1 MEIVLISIG
10 NELLNG
16 TVVNTN
22 ATWIAQKL
30 YEVGFTV
37 KRVLTISDS
46 KEDIHRELE
55 NNEGVVLITGGLGPT
70 NDDITKA
77 CLMEHTSS
85 SLILHEPTWQHVRS
99 IFEKR
104 GVDPG
109 ERNKQQ
115 AMVPSDAIVLP
126 NEMGT
131 APGLYIKGKNNH
143 IIALPGVPFEMKH
156 LMQKEVIPLL
166 LKEFKPLK
174 LKMETVHIIGVSES
188 HLQEQVA
195 HWEAQ
200 LPDNIQ
206 VAFLPEPG
214 VVKLR
219 LSGFVNGVNDVDQI
233 IKDALDELHLILGD
247 SIFGYNGEQM
257 EEIVGEELKRQ
268 GKTLSVAES
277 CTGGYL
283 SHLLTSIPGSSEY
296 FKGGFIAY
304 SNEFKIDKL
313 EVEPYIIEKY
323 GAVSIETVEAMA
335 KASLE
340 KTNTDY
346 SIAISG
352 IAGPD
357 GGTQEKPVGT
367 VCIAVFNGD
376 EMKSYQYQFS
386 SNRMVNI
393 RRAAIMSLNLLRLMV
408 Q

>member
-1 MEIVLISIG
+1 
-10 NELLNG
+10 
-16 TVVNTN
+16 
-22 ATWIAQKL
+22 
-30 YEVGFTV
+30 
-37 KRVLTISDS
+37 
-46 KEDIHRELE
+46 
-55 NNEGVVLITGGLGPT
+55 
-70 NDDITKA
+70 
-77 CLMEHTSS
+77 
-85 SLILHEPTWQHVRS
+85 
-99 IFEKR
+99 
-104 GVDPG
+104 
-109 ERNKQQ
+109 
-115 AMVPSDAIVLP
+115 
-126 NEMGT
+126 
-131 APGLYIKGKNNH
+131 
-143 IIALPGVPFEMKH
+143 
-156 LMQKEVIPLL
+156 
-166 LKEFKPLK
+166 
-174 LKMETVHIIGVSES
+174 
-188 HLQEQVA
+188 
-195 HWEAQ
+195 
-200 LPDNIQ
+200 
-206 VAFLPEPG
+206 
-214 VVKLR
+214 
-219 LSGFVNGVNDVDQI
+219 
-233 IKDALDELHLILGD
+233 LGD

-367 VCIAVFNGD
+367 VCIAVFDGN

-386 SNRMVNI
+386 SNRIVNI